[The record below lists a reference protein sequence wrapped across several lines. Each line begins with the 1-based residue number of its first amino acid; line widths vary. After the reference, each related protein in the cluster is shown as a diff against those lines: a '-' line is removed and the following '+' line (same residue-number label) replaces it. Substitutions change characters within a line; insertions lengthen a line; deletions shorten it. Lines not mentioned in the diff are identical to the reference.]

1 MQWRHGHRN
10 TRLQKRGPRLAA
22 WLLAGSAF
30 ALPAAGAEEPEVL
43 PRSIYVPVRIEVASC
58 LRDVVVRTDEGDVRA
73 KAPGRLVSQFTFYDS
88 QAGANPEWERLTVEG
103 WVEGTRDDAG
113 GPERFRAGIVI
124 TPASIYIGGKRLDL
138 ELEERMQG
146 FRWRTDLRFPERTL
160 RLRPAGKC
168 DGKVTEPGRLPSLPA
183 GS

>member
-1 MQWRHGHRN
+1 MRWRHGIRK
-10 TRLQKRGPRLAA
+10 TRLHQRGARLAA
-22 WLLAGSAF
+22 WALAGSA
-30 ALPAAGAEEPEVL
+30 LAAPGAGEEEPEVL
-43 PRSIYVPVRIEVASC
+43 PRSIYVPVRFEVASC

-73 KAPGRLVSQFTFYDS
+73 VAPGRLVSQFTFYDS
-88 QAGANPEWERLTVEG
+88 RAGSNPEWERLTVEG
-103 WVEGTRDDAG
+103 WVAGTENADG

-124 TPASIYIGGKRLDL
+124 TPASIYIGEKRLDL

-168 DGKVTEPGRLPSLPA
+168 DGNVTERVRPPLLPA

>member
-1 MQWRHGHRN
+1 MWWRHDIQH
-10 TRLQKRGPRLAA
+10 TRLRQRGPRLAA
-22 WLLAGSAF
+22 WVLAGSAF
-30 ALPAAGAEEPEVL
+30 ALPAAATEEPEVL
-43 PRSIYVPVRIEVASC
+43 PRSIYVPVRFEVASC

-88 QAGANPEWERLTVEG
+88 RAGAHPAWERLTVEG
-103 WVEGTRDDAG
+103 WVEGTRAESG

-124 TPASIYIGGKRLDL
+124 TPASIYIGGKRVDL
-138 ELEERMQG
+138 ELEERMRG

-168 DGKVTEPGRLPSLPA
+168 DKEVTETARRPPPPA